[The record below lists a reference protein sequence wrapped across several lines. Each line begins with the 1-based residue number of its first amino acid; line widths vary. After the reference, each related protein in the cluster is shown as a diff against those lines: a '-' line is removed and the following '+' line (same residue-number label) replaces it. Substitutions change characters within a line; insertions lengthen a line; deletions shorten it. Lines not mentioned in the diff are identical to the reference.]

1 MAEMTPTGWDL
12 ITDRLGGLRK
22 MADQTN
28 RHISKWYWDDWGPL
42 ANVVAVDFYKGT
54 NLVETAIYWNK
65 KKERLQTVL

>member
-28 RHISKWYWDDWGPL
+28 RHVSTWYLNDWGPL

-54 NLVETAIYWNK
+54 NLIDVALYWNR
-65 KKERLQTVL
+65 KKEPLQSLI

>member
-28 RHISKWYWDDWGPL
+28 RHVSKWYLDDWGPM
-42 ANVVAVDFYKGT
+42 ANVVAVDFYRGT
-54 NLVETAIYWNK
+54 NLIDVSLYWNL
-65 KKERLQTVL
+65 KKEHLEMIH